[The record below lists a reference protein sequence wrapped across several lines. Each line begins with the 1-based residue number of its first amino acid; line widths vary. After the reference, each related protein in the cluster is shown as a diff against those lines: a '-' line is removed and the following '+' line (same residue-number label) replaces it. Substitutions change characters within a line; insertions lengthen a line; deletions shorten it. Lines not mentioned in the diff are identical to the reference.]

1 MGVQNH
7 NASPSHIIKFKK
19 EQFIKESSKKLILA
33 AGAISTVGLA
43 SLAGVSA
50 VSAQS
55 GSSSGQG
62 GLIDAISSKFN
73 LNKEEVKQVFEA
85 QHEKREAE
93 HEAKQSERLQKLVDN
108 GTITVDQKTAIE
120 TKLAELK
127 SDRESNKG
135 SLTPEQ
141 RKAKQDEKKAELEA
155 WAEDKNLDL
164 TKLKGVFMGG
174 PDGRRGPGPMGERP
188 QSVIN

>member
-1 MGVQNH
+1 MV
-7 NASPSHIIKFKK
+7 
-19 EQFIKESSKKLILA
+19 
-33 AGAISTVGLA
+33 
-43 SLAGVSA
+43 GVSA

-62 GLIDAISSKFN
+62 GLIDAISSKCN
-73 LNKEEVKQVFEA
+73 RNKEEVKQVFEA
-85 QHEKREAE
+85 QHEKREAK

-135 SLTPEQ
+135 SMKDLTPEQ
-141 RKAKQDEKKAELEA
+141 RKAKHDEKKAELEA
-155 WAEDKNLDL
+155 WAKDNNLDL

-188 QSVIN
+188 